1 MDSYFNDFKS
11 NIVDFKNWIIQPQE
25 DVKLLRNNFLVYLL
39 TFIIIILF
47 TILFFYYSHNK
58 IKFSLDTFLYTMLII
73 IPILLLF
80 YYLKPQFT
88 NINTVMD
95 KTDDIIL
102 KTTQETSIVTIFI
115 TSIVVICLL
124 IYFVMNVTPRQV
136 LFTQYIFMI
145 LLGFIVIIGLAMIF
159 LMFKHYFKTMSGWPG
174 FFVRLVFFIPCL
186 MIDFIQFIKNQM
198 EITTN
203 NVYILFILELL
214 LILGYLYLPMII
226 KKATL
231 SKGIV
236 LLKDSRF
243 LDKEYTITSDAIIL
257 PKKSKE
263 DPLKYRHNFAI
274 SMWVYVNPQST
285 SFQSYSN
292 ETNIINMNNNKP
304 RITYINN
311 IDNIHEKDKI
321 VIYFNDNKQ
330 IIKNKGQKW
339 NNIVINCNST
349 IIDIFIN
356 GNLEKTFNLSEPLN
370 YTNTG
375 TITLGSNNGLDG
387 AICNIMYY
395 KQPLSKNEIAN
406 SYNLLMFNNP
416 PIME

>member
-1 MDSYFNDFKS
+1 
-11 NIVDFKNWIIQPQE
+11 
-25 DVKLLRNNFLVYLL
+25 
-39 TFIIIILF
+39 
-47 TILFFYYSHNK
+47 
-58 IKFSLDTFLYTMLII
+58 
-73 IPILLLF
+73 
-80 YYLKPQFT
+80 
-88 NINTVMD
+88 MD

-102 KTTQETSIVTIFI
+102 KTKQETYIVSIFI
-115 TSIVVICLL
+115 TSVVVICLL
-124 IYFVMNVTPRQV
+124 IYFVMNVTPSQV

-198 EITTN
+198 EIKTN

-214 LILGYLYLPMII
+214 LILGYVYLPMII
-226 KKATL
+226 KKTTL
-231 SKGIV
+231 KKGIV

-243 LDKEYTITSDAIIL
+243 LDKEYTITNDTIVKL

-311 IDNIHEKDKI
+311 IDNIHEKDKF

-330 IIKNKGQKW
+330 IIENKGQKW

-356 GNLEKTFNLSEPLN
+356 GNLEKTFNLLEPLD
-370 YTNTG
+370 YTNAG

-395 KQPLSKNEIAN
+395 KQLLSKNEIAN

-416 PIME
+416 PTFE